1 MVPVLLGHHLERQ
14 LQVVD
19 QVILED
25 LLELVLVIEEVQEV
39 LQAFLE
45 ELQALQAMVLDL
57 AFSLL
62 EVVGWNQSQ
71 GILEEVQTPWE
82 LLGEGILASAED

>member
-1 MVPVLLGHHLERQ
+1 MVQVLLRHHLELQ
-14 LQVVD
+14 LQVVV

-45 ELQALQAMVLDL
+45 ELPTQPMVLDL

-71 GILEEVQTPWE
+71 GILVEVLRPWE
-82 LLGEGILASAED
+82 LLGEGILASVED

>member
-1 MVPVLLGHHLERQ
+1 
-14 LQVVD
+14 VVV

-45 ELQALQAMVLDL
+45 ELPTHLPMVLDL

-71 GILEEVQTPWE
+71 GILVEVLRPWE
-82 LLGEGILASAED
+82 LLGEGILASVED

>member
-1 MVPVLLGHHLERQ
+1 M
-14 LQVVD
+14 
-19 QVILED
+19 
-25 LLELVLVIEEVQEV
+25 VIEEVQEV

-62 EVVGWNQSQ
+62 EVAGWNQSQ

-82 LLGEGILASAED
+82 LRGEGILASAED